1 MGSDLLVVSSISSQQ
16 FQSTLP
22 GWGAT
27 GAMGVERR
35 HERISIHAP
44 RMGSDSAGRWV
55 DITTIPFQ
63 STLPGWGATRSWN
76 TQTRNISIS
85 IHAPRMGSDVSPI
98 ACKPPIS
105 NFNPRSPDGER
116 QYDSNGVSRKSL
128 FQSTLPGW
136 GATDHLESKCQE
148 PEISIHAPR
157 MGSDRAP
164 QHGGSHR
171 GISIHAPRMGSD
183 AARQDDV
190 HGRAISIHAPRM
202 GSDPQS
208 YTIAPIP
215 PISIHAPRMGSD

>member
-1 MGSDLLVVSSISSQQ
+1 MGSDLAQGLINALPDLISIHAPRMGSDLLVVSSISSQQ

-63 STLPGWGATRSWN
+63 STLPGWGATHEATMYPLDSTAFQSTLPGWGATWCPRIRPTRS
-76 TQTRNISIS
+76 
-85 IHAPRMGSDVSPI
+85 
-98 ACKPPIS
+98 S

-116 QYDSNGVSRKSL
+116 RLTHRMQAAHFE

-136 GATDHLESKCQE
+136 GATIRFQRGV
-148 PEISIHAPR
+148 PQIVISIHAPR
-157 MGSDRAP
+157 MGSDENA
-164 QHGGSHR
+164 
-171 GISIHAPRMGSD
+171 
-183 AARQDDV
+183 
-190 HGRAISIHAPRM
+190 
-202 GSDPQS
+202 
-208 YTIAPIP
+208 
-215 PISIHAPRMGSD
+215 

>member
-1 MGSDLLVVSSISSQQ
+1 M
-16 FQSTLP
+16 
-22 GWGAT
+22 
-27 GAMGVERR
+27 
-35 HERISIHAP
+35 
-44 RMGSDSAGRWV
+44 
-55 DITTIPFQ
+55 
-63 STLPGWGATRSWN
+63 
-76 TQTRNISIS
+76 
-85 IHAPRMGSDVSPI
+85 
-98 ACKPPIS
+98 

-116 QYDSNGVSRKSL
+116 HGIYGTQAQDVI

-202 GSDPQS
+202 GSDLRISCAWVTVSRFQS
-208 YTIAPIP
+208 TLPGWGATQSRTPRVRCGLFQSTLPGWGATAKMDIFAHDMGKI
-215 PISIHAPRMGSD
+215 IHFQH

>member
-1 MGSDLLVVSSISSQQ
+1 M
-16 FQSTLP
+16 
-22 GWGAT
+22 
-27 GAMGVERR
+27 
-35 HERISIHAP
+35 
-44 RMGSDSAGRWV
+44 
-55 DITTIPFQ
+55 
-63 STLPGWGATRSWN
+63 
-76 TQTRNISIS
+76 
-85 IHAPRMGSDVSPI
+85 
-98 ACKPPIS
+98 

-116 QYDSNGVSRKSL
+116 HGIYGTQAQDVI

-215 PISIHAPRMGSD
+215 PISIHAPRMGSDLRISCAWVTVSRFQSTLPGWGATCRTRRGRGWSSISIHAPRMGSDVALVKTVHLLDSISIHAPRMGSDTVSDA

>member
-55 DITTIPFQ
+55 DITTIPFQSTLPGWGATIAPAGLPHPCEISIHAPRMGSDMVSANPTDKELKFQ

-136 GATDHLESKCQE
+136 GATKMLEIK
-148 PEISIHAPR
+148 
-157 MGSDRAP
+157 
-164 QHGGSHR
+164 
-171 GISIHAPRMGSD
+171 
-183 AARQDDV
+183 
-190 HGRAISIHAPRM
+190 
-202 GSDPQS
+202 
-208 YTIAPIP
+208 
-215 PISIHAPRMGSD
+215 